1 MSRLATSFIM
11 LALAATVT
19 MSAPARAQLRGS
31 TDSVPPFTAAD
42 RIVIERNE
50 MLRSIA
56 DTHPALVRR
65 ALNALAALDDVQPRG
80 ALMPTEP
87 QPAPRSPGN
96 STPASRNPDLDR
108 LERSSPEA
116 MNDLFQLLKQA
127 GARRPRPS
135 R

>member
-1 MSRLATSFIM
+1 MIQLATFLII
-11 LALAATVT
+11 LALATTVT
-19 MSAPARAQLRGS
+19 MSAPARAQLRGP
-31 TDSVPPFTAAD
+31 TDSVPTFTAAD
-42 RIVIERNE
+42 RVVIERNE

-65 ALNALAALDDVQPRG
+65 ALNALAALDDVKPRG
-80 ALMPTEP
+80 ALMPTDP
-87 QPAPRSPGN
+87 QPAPRPAGN
-96 STPASRNPDLDR
+96 SAPPSRNPDLER

-127 GARRPRPS
+127 GAGRPRPS

>member
-1 MSRLATSFIM
+1 MIQLATFLII
-11 LALAATVT
+11 LALATTVT
-19 MSAPARAQLRGS
+19 MSAPARAQLRGP
-31 TDSVPPFTAAD
+31 TDSVPTFTAAD
-42 RIVIERNE
+42 RVVIERNE

-65 ALNALAALDDVQPRG
+65 ALNALAALDDVKPRG
-80 ALMPTEP
+80 ALMPTDP
-87 QPAPRSPGN
+87 QPAPRPAGN
-96 STPASRNPDLDR
+96 SRNPDLER

-127 GARRPRPS
+127 GAGRPRPS